1 MIYIIDPRRII
12 RFQPRFFLAYSKLYS
27 WEENLKENLNYKIQ
41 ITFLNSAWKEEYETW
56 SFIRRSQ
63 LPNSILCKGVNNN
76 NAEQFL
82 IQSSKFNPVPK
93 LRFLPIPSFPTPIKS
108 IGSREKAISKDNY
121 DAIEGMVRTV
131 RFKLGRGKEKNNN
144 FCSPPSRLTII
155 LLEENGTM
163 TTRNPG
169 QVVSIRAKG
178 LSRSRDRARF
188 TQADSVTGITRG
200 RVTQNRGRSSL
211 SLAQPCEM
219 NRFFESSSPQLFFLH
234 PCQV

>member
-1 MIYIIDPRRII
+1 MGRKFKREI
-12 RFQPRFFLAYSKLYS
+12 FLQSY
-27 WEENLKENLNYKIQ
+27 LNHNIQ

-63 LPNSILCKGVNNN
+63 LPNSILCKDINNN

-121 DAIEGMVRTV
+121 DAIEGIVRTV
-131 RFKLGRGKEKNNN
+131 RFNLGRGKEKNNN